1 MTANQAIDSNQLN
14 NQSVEEL
21 KQELLKLTQNR
32 DRDPL
37 NQKVKFYQD
46 KLAPIF
52 EELSRRN
59 PYPNP
64 EEQVS
69 LILGVWSPIWSTIPF
84 QDIIPGRMQEES
96 YQIFHDDGYYANIAR
111 YAPGHRLP
119 LLSKLS
125 SVFFAYDLML
135 LQKYEIRH
143 GDWYIQ
149 NIGIKQSLRMKAVPL
164 TIDKA
169 EDWFTRSVQS
179 QSKLSSET
187 KNFPQIPLLK
197 SLNQKIDKQTK
208 GAFKAT
214 PQFEH
219 LYIDSDFRLVKTR
232 RETKQR
238 PSYTI
243 AVRKE

>member
-1 MTANQAIDSNQLN
+1 MTANPAIDSNQLSKK
-14 NQSVEEL
+14 SVEEL
-21 KQELLKLTQNR
+21 KQEILELTRDR

-37 NQKVKFYQD
+37 NQKVKFYQN

-59 PYPNP
+59 PHPNP

-69 LILGVWSPIWSTIPF
+69 LVLGVWSPVWSTIPF

-119 LLSKLS
+119 FLSKLS
-125 SVFFAYDLML
+125 SILFAYDLML
-135 LQKYEIRH
+135 LQKYEIRD

-149 NIGIKQSLRMKAVPL
+149 NIGIKQGLRIGAAPL

-169 EDWFTRSVQS
+169 EDWFTRIVQS
-179 QSKLSSET
+179 KSKLSSET
-187 KNFPQIPLLK
+187 KDAPQIPLLK
-197 SLNQKIDKQTK
+197 SLNRKIAKQTK

-219 LYIDSDFRLVKTR
+219 LYIDPNFRLVKTR
-232 RETKQR
+232 REAKQR

-243 AVRKE
+243 AVRKD

>member
-1 MTANQAIDSNQLN
+1 MTTNQAIASNQLN
-14 NQSVEEL
+14 NKSTEEL
-21 KQELLKLTQNR
+21 KQELLELTQNR

-37 NQKVKFYQD
+37 NQKVKFYQA
-46 KLAPIF
+46 KLAPIC

-69 LILGVWSPIWSTIPF
+69 LVLGVWSPVWSTIPF

-119 LLSKLS
+119 FLSKLS
-125 SVFFAYDLML
+125 SIFLAYDLML
-135 LQKYEIRH
+135 LQKYEIRD
-143 GDWYIQ
+143 GDWYIE
-149 NIGIKQSLRMKAVPL
+149 NLGIKQSLRIGVTPL
-164 TIDKA
+164 TIEKA
-169 EDWFTRSVQS
+169 EGWFSRSVGFAS
-179 QSKLSSET
+179 QLSSDT
-187 KNFPQIPLLK
+187 KDAPQLPLLK
-197 SLNQKIDKQTK
+197 SLNQKIAKQTK
-208 GAFKAT
+208 GALKAT

-232 RETKQR
+232 REAKQR

-243 AVRKE
+243 AVRKN

>member
-1 MTANQAIDSNQLN
+1 MAYRYDENFIFLIFDF
-14 NQSVEEL
+14 
-21 KQELLKLTQNR
+21 
-32 DRDPL
+32 
-37 NQKVKFYQD
+37 FYQD
-46 KLAPIF
+46 RLAPIF

-59 PYPNP
+59 PYPIP
-64 EEQVS
+64 EEQIS
-69 LILGVWSPIWSTIPF
+69 LVLGVWSPVWSTIPF

-96 YQIFHDDGYYANIAR
+96 YQIFHNDGYYANIAR

-119 LLSKLS
+119 FLSKLS
-125 SVFFAYDLML
+125 SIFFAYDLML
-135 LQKYEIRH
+135 LQKYEIRD
-143 GDWYIQ
+143 GNWYIQ
-149 NIGIKQSLRMKAVPL
+149 NIGIEQRLRIKATPL

-179 QSKLSSET
+179 QSKLSSDT
-187 KNFPQIPLLK
+187 KDSPKIPLLK
-197 SLNQKIDKQTK
+197 SFNQKIAKQTK

-219 LYIDSDFRLVKTR
+219 LYIDPNFRLVKTR
-232 RETKQR
+232 REAKQR